1 MFANIFITSPL
12 LFINQ
17 ALESLSIADSKLRL
31 DTMVIINALGS
42 NNTLKSVDISGNM
55 MGDIGAKMLA
65 KALTINST
73 LTNVIWDRNNITA
86 NGLRDVAQS
95 LQR

>member
-1 MFANIFITSPL
+1 MLYQVVLICFI
-12 LFINQ
+12 Q

-31 DTMVIINALGS
+31 DTMVITNALGS

-73 LTNVIWDRNNITA
+73 LTNVIWDRNNITS

>member
-1 MFANIFITSPL
+1 MCFI
-12 LFINQ
+12 Q

-31 DTMVIINALGS
+31 DTMVITNALGS

-73 LTNVIWDRNNITA
+73 LTNVIWDRNNITS

>member
-1 MFANIFITSPL
+1 MLITSPL

>member
-1 MFANIFITSPL
+1 MFTSPL